1 MSPAARM
8 SDYTIFKSTGD
19 REPFSTEKLER
30 SVQRAGA
37 DAALTQEVV
46 HDVAAQK
53 LPTSRAI
60 HRAAFAKLK
69 AKHPPVA
76 ARYNLKRALQ
86 SLGPSGYPF
95 EQYFARILQAKGYD
109 TSTNRVVRG
118 MCITHEIDVMAYK
131 DERHFVFECKFHN
144 NLGFKSDVQTALY
157 MKARFD
163 DIVARWTQVHEGRG
177 DHHHVLW
184 LVTNTQFTTQAMEY
198 AQCMQIQ
205 LMSWRYP
212 SGNSLAEL
220 IDETGLHPITA
231 ITSLSNHHKDALV
244 AQGAVLCKDLLDRP
258 DALARAGVHGRRKEY
273 ILAEARAIVELKDVL

>member
-1 MSPAARM
+1 MAEYS
-8 SDYTIFKSTGD
+8 IFKSTGD
-19 REPFSTEKLER
+19 RELFSADKLEQSMR
-30 SVQRAGA
+30 RAGA
-37 DAALTQEVV
+37 DPHLARDVTQEVISQ
-46 HDVAAQK
+46 H

-60 HRAAFAKLK
+60 HRATFAKLK
-69 AKHPPVA
+69 EKHPPVA

-95 EQYFARILQAKGYD
+95 EQYFSRILNAKGYD
-109 TSTNRVVRG
+109 TSTNRIVRG

-163 DIVARWTQVHEGRG
+163 DIVARWEHVHEGRG
-177 DHHHVLW
+177 EHHHVLW
-184 LVTNTQFTTQAMEY
+184 IVTNTQFTTQAIEY

-205 LMSWRYP
+205 MMSWRHP
-212 SGNSLAEL
+212 TGHSLAEL

-231 ITSLSNHHKDALV
+231 ITALSNYHKDALV
-244 AQGAVLCKDLLDRP
+244 AQGAVLCRDVLDRP
-258 DALARAGVHGRRKEY
+258 DALARAGIHGRRKER
-273 ILAEARAIVELKDVL
+273 ILAEAHAIVELRDAL